1 MKKTLL
7 NGLRL
12 LSACILLMF
21 ASGVEPLHADT
32 SIDPLNISQYK
43 GQVIYLDFW
52 ASWCGPCRLSFPYM
66 EQIQSYY
73 KSKGLV
79 LLAVNVD
86 HSRDKADA
94 FLARF
99 GPDMP
104 VVFDSKGKEVPS
116 QITAGFDGKRR
127 ILFLADLPPVVFAL
141 IGSNL
146 LGIGRNNTHCLS
158 KLAFE
163 GLWTFAKLVVLRC
176 VWRLLGYHLK

>member
-1 MKKTLL
+1 MEYLFMKKTLL
-7 NGLRL
+7 NGLRF
-12 LSACILLMF
+12 LSVCILLMF

-32 SIDPLNISQYK
+32 STDPLNISKYK

-104 VVFDSKGKEVPS
+104 VVFDSKGKIAAAYHVGAMPTS
-116 QITAGFDGKRR
+116 ILIDRKGHIRYVQSGFFPDQVELYESHISG
-127 ILFLADLPPVVFAL
+127 L
-141 IGSNL
+141 INE
-146 LGIGRNNTHCLS
+146 R
-158 KLAFE
+158 
-163 GLWTFAKLVVLRC
+163 
-176 VWRLLGYHLK
+176 